1 MSMCPRE
8 TTPLTMPL
16 PSQFDASRT
25 ITPPQITT
33 VHAAEIDRYNAW
45 TEQREPYS
53 QRVRRWRAGQ
63 RPSNQ
68 SKP

>member
-1 MSMCPRE
+1 M
-8 TTPLTMPL
+8 TL
-16 PSQFDASRT
+16 PKDVDASSAL
-25 ITPPQITT
+25 TPPSLAVEPTT
-33 VHAAEIDRYNAW
+33 DIDLYNAW
-45 TEQREPYS
+45 AEQREPYS